1 MKPPGL
7 QRHITQTYVNL
18 RFGTAFM
25 GLAFPV
31 ILWLAGRLLA
41 ELPLQSSMSDYYHT
55 QIGSVF
61 VGILFA
67 IGSFLYLYRGFS
79 SGENIAL
86 NFAGIFAIGIAVFP
100 TASADPNLVRSDLF
114 SLTFLA
120 PYTAYLHGVC
130 AVSFFLAIA
139 YVCIFRAQ
147 ESLRLIGN
155 PAVAL
160 TYRSIYVA
168 LGVLM
173 IAVPAVAACLAYFQQ
188 QIFGNENSVA
198 VFFVEAGAVWVFSAY
213 WLVKTWEFR
222 GHPRHPGGVELAV
235 FEAAS
240 AFEKGGDSGG
250 ETE

>member
-1 MKPPGL
+1 MKPPEL

-18 RFGTAFM
+18 RTGTAIM
-25 GLAFPV
+25 GLAFPLV
-31 ILWLAGRLLA
+31 LWIAGKLLA

-55 QIGSVF
+55 RIGSVF

-100 TASADPNLVRSDLF
+100 TASSDPNLVRSDLF
-114 SLTFLA
+114 SLTSLA

-130 AVSFFLAIA
+130 AVSFFLAVA
-139 YVCIFRAQ
+139 YVGIFRAE
-147 ESLRLIGN
+147 ESLRLIDN
-155 PAVAL
+155 PAVA
-160 TYRSIYVA
+160 TAYRRIYVM
-168 LGVLM
+168 LSVLM
-173 IAVPAVAACLAYFQQ
+173 IAVPVVAAGMAYFQQ
-188 QIFGNENSVA
+188 QLFGKETSVV
-198 VFFVEAGAVWVFSAY
+198 VFFLEAGAVWVFSAY

-222 GHPRHPGGVELAV
+222 GHPRHPGGAELAV

-240 AFEKGGDSGG
+240 AFEKSAKSGG
-250 ETE
+250 EPE